1 LLAAALAAFVL
12 VVTPLALAA
21 KGGKPNA
28 LSGGTAVTV
37 TPGGP
42 YSFGQAIYVTT
53 NAPIYPNNAGPWIEL
68 MCHQNGVLV
77 GSGDHAG
84 FAGGLG
90 YNDPFNL
97 GPTMVWSGGAADC
110 TVTVFHQSSGKLV
123 TDAATSF
130 HVNG

>member
-1 LLAAALAAFVL
+1 LRAGVLAALVL

-21 KGGKPNA
+21 KGRDQN
-28 LSGGTAVTV
+28 SGQSNPIVAVTP
-37 TPGGP
+37 TGP
-42 YSFGQAIYVTT
+42 YSFGEAIYVTT
-53 NAPIYPNNAGPWIEL
+53 NAPMYPNNAGPWIEL
-68 MCHQNGVLV
+68 MCYQNGVLV

-97 GPTMVWSGGAADC
+97 GPTMSWSGGAADC
-110 TVTVFHQSSGKLV
+110 TVTVFHQSTNRLI
-123 TDAATSF
+123 TDATTSF